1 MEVLKMKW
9 LVLSLYQPGT
19 LKMLVEQLHRN
30 KLDITG
36 IQEMRCM
43 GEEVI
48 EKNNNIVFY
57 SCQRRDH
64 IQWIPVNRVT
74 S

>member
-30 KLDITG
+30 KLYITA

-48 EKNNNIVFY
+48 ENNNNIVFY
-57 SCQRRDH
+57 SCQRSDH